1 MAINTSHE
9 QTAYYSP
16 KTGSSMPLF
25 TVTMRS
31 GRTVTE
37 KDAGIAA
44 SYPGDRGTVERD
56 VNRDGLTDDAAVV
69 FGAVAACCSAWRLAA
84 RSFSKSR
91 RERSYSST
99 RSDHLLFPGELWHL
113 GYSSA
118 LQPLSP
124 RRRRSRPSTVHA
136 SDEHGSA
143 VDGDGCSR
151 GHWLLHRVHV
161 GERDVVGFAYT
172 PDWQLRCK
180 TRVHGGFLV
189 LGHRSP

>member
-1 MAINTSHE
+1 M
-9 QTAYYSP
+9 
-16 KTGSSMPLF
+16 MP
-25 TVTMRS
+25 
-31 GRTVTE
+31 
-37 KDAGIAA
+37 
-44 SYPGDRGTVERD
+44 
-56 VNRDGLTDDAAVV
+56 AVV
-69 FGAVAACCSAWRLAA
+69 FGAVAASCSASRLAA
-84 RSFSKSR
+84 CSYSKSCWER
-91 RERSYSST
+91 RYSSP
-99 RSDHLLFPGELWHL
+99 RSGHLLFPGELWHL

-124 RRRRSRPSTVHA
+124 RPWRSRPSTVHA

-161 GERDVVGFAYT
+161 SERDVVGFAYT

-180 TRVHGGFLV
+180 ARVHGGFLV

>member
-1 MAINTSHE
+1 MAAVPPCLSRCG
-9 QTAYYSP
+9 QKSKVARGRV
-16 KTGSSMPLF
+16 GS
-25 TVTMRS
+25 V
-31 GRTVTE
+31 
-37 KDAGIAA
+37 GIAA
-44 SYPGDRGTVERD
+44 GCAGDCGTVERD
-56 VNRDGLTDDAAVV
+56 VNRDGLTDDAGCRLRCGCGFL
-69 FGAVAACCSAWRLAA
+69 FGLALG
-84 RSFSKSR
+84 S
-91 RERSYSST
+91 
-99 RSDHLLFPGELWHL
+99 LFLFEVTLGAEVLKYPVRPSLVPGELWHL

-124 RRRRSRPSTVHA
+124 RPWRSRPSTVHA

-161 GERDVVGFAYT
+161 SERDVVGFAYT

-180 TRVHGGFLV
+180 ARVHGGFLV